1 MEKISEETIDHI
13 AHLSRLRF
21 EGDDKVAIRHD
32 LDKII
37 GFMGKLS
44 EIPTDDVEPLI
55 FMSDEVN
62 VLRDDEPEVTVTQAE
77 ALKNAPKK
85 DSDYFRIPKVLDK
98 KSGSED

>member
-21 EGDDKVAIRHD
+21 EGDAKVAIRED

-62 VLRDDEPEVTVTQAE
+62 VLRDDEPEVTITQAE

-85 DSDYFRIPKVLDK
+85 DSDYFRIAKVLDK
-98 KSGSED
+98 